1 MKRLARRGLV
11 LTALAAAL
19 CLFCEGWGETGDV
32 HAAAKN
38 LLQFISRLRPRNS
51 ARRKK
56 APRLWA
62 AGLSLWQV
70 IY

>member
-1 MKRLARRGLV
+1 MKRLAHRGLV

-19 CLFCEGWGETGDV
+19 CLFCAACGETGD
-32 HAAAKN
+32 HYAAAKN

>member
-1 MKRLARRGLV
+1 MKRLAHRGLV

-38 LLQFISRLRPRNS
+38 DCNLFRGCGRETLR
-51 ARRKK
+51 
-56 APRLWA
+56 
-62 AGLSLWQV
+62 GLEKD
-70 IY
+70 